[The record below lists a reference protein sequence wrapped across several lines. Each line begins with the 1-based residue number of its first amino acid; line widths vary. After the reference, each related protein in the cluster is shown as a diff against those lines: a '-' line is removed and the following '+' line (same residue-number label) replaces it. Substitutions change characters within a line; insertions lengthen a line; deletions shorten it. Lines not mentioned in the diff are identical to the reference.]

1 MCINERECLIA
12 FIKDNDSLKLYKK
25 PENYSNA
32 DLRQIAQKII
42 SEKKILGKKSKKINL
57 S

>member
-12 FIKDNDSLKLYKK
+12 FIKDNDSLKQHEK

-42 SEKKILGKKSKKINL
+42 SEKKIRGKKSKKFYL